1 MIQARGE
8 LLREP
13 GKKGR
18 RAAAAYLRPRTVER
32 AWELFQSGSE
42 MDAQDLMPQADPQ
55 HRNIRRQAA
64 QQAEGSP
71 VAGIVHHAR
80 TGGEDDLFPLPHRV
94 FQAGRIMGDHAR
106 NGHARG
112 RGQFR
117 EVPGKGIPV
126 IDDPDV
132 RLTHGAHMIK

>member
-64 QQAEGSP
+64 QQAEGSRWQESCTTPGPGERMTFSPFRTACSRPGESWGTTRGTAMP
-71 VAGIVHHAR
+71 VAAASSAR
-80 TGGEDDLFPLPHRV
+80 
-94 FQAGRIMGDHAR
+94 FQVKESR
-106 NGHARG
+106 
-112 RGQFR
+112 
-117 EVPGKGIPV
+117 
-126 IDDPDV
+126 
-132 RLTHGAHMIK
+132 

>member
-80 TGGEDDLFPLPHRV
+80 TGGERMTFSPFRTACSRPGESWGTTRGTAMPV
-94 FQAGRIMGDHAR
+94 AAASSARFQVKESR
-106 NGHARG
+106 
-112 RGQFR
+112 
-117 EVPGKGIPV
+117 
-126 IDDPDV
+126 
-132 RLTHGAHMIK
+132 

>member
-80 TGGEDDLFPLPHRV
+80 TGGEDDLFTACSRPGESWGTTRGTAMPVAAASSAR
-94 FQAGRIMGDHAR
+94 FQVKESR
-106 NGHARG
+106 
-112 RGQFR
+112 
-117 EVPGKGIPV
+117 
-126 IDDPDV
+126 
-132 RLTHGAHMIK
+132 